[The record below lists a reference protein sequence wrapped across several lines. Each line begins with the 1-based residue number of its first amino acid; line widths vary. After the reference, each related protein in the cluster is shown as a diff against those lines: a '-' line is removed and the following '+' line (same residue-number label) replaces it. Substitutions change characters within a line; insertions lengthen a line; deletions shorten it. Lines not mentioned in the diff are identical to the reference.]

1 MTHEDY
7 MKAAISLAKEAAEE
21 GEVPVG
27 AVVVKDGVIVG
38 RGRNR
43 REGAKQAA
51 AHAEMEAIADA

>member
-27 AVVVKDGVIVG
+27 AVVYQCNEEKGTATAVP
-38 RGRNR
+38 
-43 REGAKQAA
+43 RE
-51 AHAEMEAIADA
+51 EDEFFD